1 MKHLLFSNRLYAIF
15 FLISF
20 SLLFPYGTCAQTLST
35 QDKIVSDT
43 IKIPKEVGGI
53 QKGSYFVIQKSA
65 NKPSNIDK
73 IFIYVP
79 FGGDRHKEIPLTKG
93 IKLRETIYK
102 NGDRDTI
109 YTTIERSAVFRNA
122 DNKILMITGI
132 YSFYPSFYKYLMSN
146 FKDIIPLEKEIVESK
161 YLSKYEEQ
169 IEDQKYNPLYH
180 IYD

>member
-65 NKPSNIDK
+65 NKP
-73 IFIYVP
+73 
-79 FGGDRHKEIPLTKG
+79 
-93 IKLRETIYK
+93 
-102 NGDRDTI
+102 
-109 YTTIERSAVFRNA
+109 
-122 DNKILMITGI
+122 
-132 YSFYPSFYKYLMSN
+132 
-146 FKDIIPLEKEIVESK
+146 
-161 YLSKYEEQ
+161 
-169 IEDQKYNPLYH
+169 
-180 IYD
+180 

>member
-43 IKIPKEVGGI
+43 IKIPKGVGGI

-65 NKPSNIDK
+65 NKPSNINK

-102 NGDRDTI
+102 NGDGISQQLAEILSETM
-109 YTTIERSAVFRNA
+109 ANA
-122 DNKILMITGI
+122 MGLTNRQARTRC
-132 YSFYPSFYKYLMSN
+132 
-146 FKDIIPLEKEIVESK
+146 
-161 YLSKYEEQ
+161 
-169 IEDQKYNPLYH
+169 
-180 IYD
+180 